1 MRHLTIIFLASTLPL
16 LKTVLSSRREP
27 APSQRRILWAVIAS
41 LILLRIARIF
51 AERLATLT
59 ACSSPTLTRSATSSQ
74 PVTPWSLVMVV
85 SAALPTLYCQIA
97 RKQPSGLQLCH
108 LQLRVQPLGLQLLQL
123 LQLQLVQPD
132 KKHLLQL
139 QLGGS
144 PLQPL

>member
-16 LKTVLSSRREP
+16 LKTALSSRREP
-27 APSQRRILWAVIAS
+27 VLSQRRILWAVIAS

-59 ACSSPTLTRSATSSQ
+59 VCSSPTSTRSATSSQ
-74 PVTPWSLVMVV
+74 PVTLWSLVMVV

-97 RKQPSGLQLCH
+97 RKQPSGLQL
-108 LQLRVQPLGLQLLQL
+108 LQL
-123 LQLQLVQPD
+123 LQLQLLHRVQLEP
-132 KKHLLQL
+132 QL

>member
-16 LKTVLSSRREP
+16 LKTALSSRREP
-27 APSQRRILWAVIAS
+27 VLSQRRILWAVIAS

-59 ACSSPTLTRSATSSQ
+59 VCSSPTSTRSATSSQ
-74 PVTPWSLVMVV
+74 PVTLWSLAMVV
-85 SAALPTLYCQIA
+85 SVARPTLYCQIA
-97 RKQPSGLQLCH
+97 RKQPSGLQPCH
-108 LQLRVQPLGLQLLQL
+108 LQLWVQPLGLQLLQL
-123 LQLQLVQPD
+123 QLLHRVQLEP
-132 KKHLLQL
+132 QL

>member
-16 LKTVLSSRREP
+16 LRTVQSSRREP
-27 APSQRRILWAVIAS
+27 ALSQRRILWAVIAS
-41 LILLRIARIF
+41 LILPRIARIF

-59 ACSSPTLTRSATSSQ
+59 VCSSPTSTRSATSSQ
-74 PVTPWSLVMVV
+74 PVTLWSLVMVV
-85 SAALPTLYCQIA
+85 SAALPTHSCQIA
-97 RKQPSGLQLCH
+97 RK
-108 LQLRVQPLGLQLLQL
+108 QPLGLQLLQL

-144 PLQPL
+144 PL

>member
-16 LKTVLSSRREP
+16 LKTVQSSRREP
-27 APSQRRILWAVIAS
+27 VLSQRRILWAVIAS

-59 ACSSPTLTRSATSSQ
+59 VCSSPISTQSATSSQ

-85 SAALPTLYCQIA
+85 SAALPTLSCQTA
-97 RKQPSGLQLCH
+97 RKQPSGLQPCH
-108 LQLRVQPLGLQLLQL
+108 LQPWVQPLGLQLLQL
-123 LQLQLVQPD
+123 LQLQLLHLVQPD
-132 KKHLLQL
+132 QQL